1 MFWSCNDNF
10 FRCEKSLK
18 TTLLSTHFNI
28 YLNLEASLHS
38 IITVICINP
47 YSPNKLIATKYCFLI
62 LGDDTS
68 FFFLFSF
75 FFFCYFTLLL
85 IFTKIILFLMF
96 FSMKIIFI
104 FSCSAMFRDVPECS
118 GMSRNVP
125 CSWFYRRRNTLVSER
140 SDRDL
145 CASWY
150 FFSPVKL
157 TDVWGTS
164 EKPELR

>member
-1 MFWSCNDNF
+1 MFWSCNENF

-18 TTLLSTHFNI
+18 TTLLLTHFNI

-68 FFFLFSF
+68 FFFLLLLL

-96 FSMKIIFI
+96 FPWKLFL
-104 FSCSAMFRDVPECS
+104 FFHVPRCSAMFRDVPGCS
-118 GMSRNVP
+118 GMFRHVPECSVFRVP
-125 CSWFYRRRNTLVSER
+125 CFIDAEIPWFLNVRIEIFVHH
-140 SDRDL
+140 DI
-145 CASWY
+145 
-150 FFSPVKL
+150 FFHRL
-157 TDVWGTS
+157 N
-164 EKPELR
+164 